1 MESEKHTKSIWVDAD
16 ACPKAVREIL
26 IRAAKRT
33 STPLTFVANQPLNIE
48 RTSLIKTIQVSQGFD
63 IADNYIV
70 NAVSTGDLVITQ
82 DIPLASEVIDK
93 GADALGTRGQ
103 RFTADNIKARL
114 GMRDFME
121 TLRSSGIQSGGPP
134 SLSQTDVQQ
143 FANHLDR
150 WLRKNR

>member
-1 MESEKHTKSIWVDAD
+1 MEAENQIKSIWVDAD

-48 RTSLIKTIQVSQGFD
+48 RTPLVKTIQVSQGFD

-70 NAVSTGDLVITQ
+70 NAVNSGDLVITQ

-93 GADALGTRGQ
+93 GAD
-103 RFTADNIKARL
+103 
-114 GMRDFME
+114 E
-121 TLRSSGIQSGGPP
+121 
-134 SLSQTDVQQ
+134 
-143 FANHLDR
+143 
-150 WLRKNR
+150 